1 MSAAADTVY
10 SDPAALF
17 DAATRS
23 LEADGQGFGLRAGP
37 APRVADA
44 RRRRLRDGPAA
55 DGAAYLTLVRGADGL
70 LDFRFDA
77 GPAMRPQRRA
87 ARRGA
92 QGLFDAVP
100 INHTLFKPVDGSQV
114 SAFLAGLDKGF
125 NPRYGLFDLQG
136 RRVDQVVPTGRVLL
150 FVHGTFSD
158 SSAILGQLDRAENQR
173 GERIGRQLLQVAR
186 AHYQQLLVFEH
197 PTLQVGPWINA
208 LDLAR
213 AFAGTRA
220 EVHVVCHSR
229 GGLVTRWWLE
239 VLQREL
245 LARARVVFVAS
256 PLMGTGLASPYRL
269 RAALKLLANYAAA
282 VGTVSGLAG
291 LALPM
296 FKVVEGLAALL
307 ASGTELLARTPV
319 ADATIA
325 MVPGLAAM
333 SRYGP
338 DGGDFI
344 RGNVE
349 LEKLAFGWT
358 DAPAGYFA
366 VTSDFE
372 SNEVGW
378 QFWQAFRRP
387 IERLADAGADGLFSG
402 ANDLV
407 VDTASMTQLGDAARI
422 VDRPPPAEPRHCL
435 DFGTNDRVHHLNY
448 FLQPETVTFMRRA
461 LGF

>member
-1 MSAAADTVY
+1 MSQATDPVIA
-10 SDPAALF
+10 DPAALF

-23 LEADGQGFGLRAGP
+23 LEADGHAFGPHAGP

-44 RRRRLRDGPAA
+44 RRRRLRDGPPA
-55 DGAAYLTLVRGADGL
+55 DAAAYLTLVRGADGL

-92 QGLFDAVP
+92 AGLFDAVP
-100 INHTLFKPVDGSQV
+100 INHTLFRPIDGSQV
-114 SAFLAGLDKGF
+114 SAFLAGLDQGF

-136 RRVDQVVPTGRVLL
+136 RRVDHIVPAGRVLL
-150 FVHGTFSD
+150 IVHGTFSH
-158 SSAILGQLDRAENQR
+158 SGAIVDQLAQAQDAA
-173 GERIGRQLLQVAR
+173 GAATGRQLLQAAQ
-186 AHYQQLLVFEH
+186 AHYQQVLVFEH

-213 AFAGTRA
+213 AFAGTQA
-220 EVHVVCHSR
+220 AVDVVCHSR

-245 LARARVVFVAS
+245 LARSRVVFVAS

-282 VGTVSGLAG
+282 VGTASGLAG
-291 LALPM
+291 LAVPM

-307 ASGTELLARTPV
+307 ASGTGLLARTPV

-338 DGGDFI
+338 DGADFI

-349 LEKLAFGWT
+349 LEKLAFGHT
-358 DAPAGYFA
+358 AAPPGYFA

-372 SNEVGW
+372 SAAAGW

-387 IERLADAGADGLFSG
+387 VERLADAGADVLFSG

-407 VDTASMTQLGDAARI
+407 VDTASMTLVGGDARI
-422 VDRPPPAEPRHCL
+422 VDLPAPAALRRRL

-448 FLQPETVTFMRRA
+448 FLQPQTVAFLRRA

>member
-1 MSAAADTVY
+1 MSATVT
-10 SDPAALF
+10 DPAALF
-17 DAATRS
+17 DAATRA
-23 LEADGQGFGLRAGP
+23 LEADGQAFGLRAGP

-44 RRRRLRDGPAA
+44 RRRRLRDDPPA

-87 ARRGA
+87 MRRGA
-92 QGLFDAVP
+92 PGLFDDVP
-100 INHTLFKPVDGSQV
+100 INHTLFKPVEGSQV
-114 SAFLAGLDKGF
+114 SAFLAGLDRGF

-136 RRVDQVVPTGRVLL
+136 RRIDQLVPAGRILL

-158 SSAILGQLDRAENQR
+158 SSAILGQLDAARDAGGGR
-173 GERIGRQLLQVAR
+173 VGRQLLQA
-186 AHYQQLLVFEH
+186 AQGHYQQVLVFEH

-213 AFAGTRA
+213 AFAGTQA
-220 EVHVVCHSR
+220 QVDVVCHSR

-239 VLQREL
+239 VLQRER
-245 LARARVVFVAS
+245 LAHSRVVFVAS

-282 VGTVSGLAG
+282 VGTVSGLAA
-291 LALPM
+291 LAVPM

-338 DGGDFI
+338 DGGEFI

-349 LEKLAFGWT
+349 LEKLAFGHLS
-358 DAPAGYFA
+358 APPGYGA

-372 SNEVGW
+372 SAATGW

-387 IERLADAGADGLFSG
+387 AEHLADAGADMLFSG

-407 VDTASMTQLGDAARI
+407 VDTTSMTLLGGDARI
-422 VDRPPPAEPRHCL
+422 VGPQRRL

-448 FLQPETVTFMRRA
+448 FLQPETVAFIRRS